1 MTFKELAIEILT
13 ILGRPATAKEI
24 WDFAISSGKNKKI
37 TTKGK
42 SPERTIGAQL
52 YIDIKNKGVNSL
64 FIQPAKGLFDLK
76 SRSKNNYGNIP
87 AVSSKT
93 SSNSFDEK
101 DMYKPF
107 IEYIKKKFICQ
118 AKRIEETSTSIKG
131 ELEWTQPDI
140 VGVNIPNFDNETE
153 NLIKN
158 LQVYQ
163 CNIYSFELKK
173 ELTNSNL
180 KKSYFQA
187 VSNSSWATEGYL
199 VVAKTDLNHLEE
211 ELKRLNNSFGIGI
224 IEFNMDKPDESKIVL
239 SAKTKEELDWKTI
252 DKLVK
257 SNTDFEEFIKGINN
271 YITTGI
277 PNSQFFD

>member
-1 MTFKELAIEILT
+1 MTFKELAVEILT
-13 ILGRPATAKEI
+13 DLDRPATAKEI
-24 WDFAISSGKNKKI
+24 WDFAILSGKDKKVS
-37 TTKGK
+37 TKGK
-42 SPERTIGAQL
+42 SPDATIGARI
-52 YIDIKNKGVNSL
+52 YMDIKNNGDNSL
-64 FIQPAKGLFDLK
+64 FIQPAKGLFDLR
-76 SRSKNNYGNIP
+76 SRNKNNGVNNP
-87 AVSSKT
+87 AVLPKT
-93 SSNSFDEK
+93 SSKPFDEK

-107 IEYIKKKFICQ
+107 IEYIKKKFSCQ
-118 AKRIEETSTSIKG
+118 AKRIEETSTTIKG

-180 KKSYFQA
+180 KKSFFQA

-199 VVAKTDLNHLEE
+199 VVAKIDLNHLEE

-224 IEFNMDKPDESKIVL
+224 IEFNMSKPDESKIIL

-257 SNTDFEEFIKGINN
+257 SNTDFEDFIKGINN

>member
-1 MTFKELAIEILT
+1 MTYEDLITEILKS
-13 ILGRPATAKEI
+13 ATKPLTVKEI
-24 WDFAISSGKNKKI
+24 WNEAVKIGLDNKLNSNSSKKPWDTISTCIYENINKKGSASI
-37 TTKGK
+37 FAKVG
-42 SPERTIGAQL
+42 
-52 YIDIKNKGVNSL
+52 
-64 FIQPAKGLFDLK
+64 KGLFELNK
-76 SRSKNNYGNIP
+76 KGS
-87 AVSSKT
+87 ATVSSSAT
-93 SSNSFDEK
+93 SNSSNNKPFDEK

-107 IEYIKKKFICQ
+107 IEYIKKKFSCQ

-187 VSNSSWATEGYL
+187 VSNSSWASEGYL
-199 VVAKTDLNHLEE
+199 VVAKIDLNHLEE
-211 ELKRLNNSFGIGI
+211 ELIRLNNSFGIGI
-224 IEFNMDKPDESKIVL
+224 IEFNMQNPNESKIIL
-239 SAKTKEELDWKTI
+239 SAKSKEELDWKTI

-257 SNTDFEEFIKGINN
+257 SNTDFEEFIKGINYIISGYPN
-271 YITTGI
+271 Y
-277 PNSQFFD
+277 SLFD